1 MEVRTAATA
10 EDEEPLAVLLA
21 DDHRVFTDALRI
33 SLDRTPGIRCT
44 AVGHSVAEATALID
58 SSGCDVAV
66 VDLELPDGS
75 GLSVVEH
82 LARRHRP
89 GRCIVL
95 TAHLRPDLARRAI
108 AAGAVGFLGKDGTL
122 PRIVEAVRYA
132 SPDNVLVDVDTS
144 PAQADLTMREHQVL
158 GLLGQGLDPATIAAD
173 LRISL
178 HTTRDHI
185 KSIKAKLGVHSLL
198 AAVIAAG
205 RQGLISVG
213 SRI

>member
-1 MEVRTAATA
+1 MADGA
-10 EDEEPLAVLLA
+10 DGGQPLTVLLA

-33 SLDRTPGIRCT
+33 GLDRTPGIRCS
-44 AVGHSVAEATALID
+44 AVGHSVAEAVAHID
-58 SSGCDVAV
+58 SSGCDVAL

-75 GLSVVEH
+75 GLSIVEH
-82 LARRHRP
+82 LARRPRP
-89 GRCIVL
+89 ARCVVL

-122 PRIVEAVRYA
+122 PRIVEAVRHA
-132 SPDNVLVDVDTS
+132 SPDNVLVDTDMN
-144 PAQADLTMREHQVL
+144 PAGTDLTMREHEVL
-158 GLLGQGLDPATIAAD
+158 TLLGQGLDPATSAAE
-173 LRISL
+173 LGISL

-198 AAVIAAG
+198 GAVIAAG